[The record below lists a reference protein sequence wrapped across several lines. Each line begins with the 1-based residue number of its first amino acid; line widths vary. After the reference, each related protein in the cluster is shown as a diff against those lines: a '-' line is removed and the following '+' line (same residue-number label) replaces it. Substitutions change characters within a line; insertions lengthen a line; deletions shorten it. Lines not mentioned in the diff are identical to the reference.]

1 MSREPSTDTKVY
13 LTLVDVIFG
22 VLIAA
27 TLVTL
32 AEDLVPIKLEL
43 FNTWAIYVA
52 FLIILLSWIFYHK
65 AVFEQELKM
74 NQVII
79 IDLSLLFLY
88 FYILFSFNNFPHYVL
103 VVSIMFGLYVVWT
116 IVRDNDKRKRS
127 KQTLTQYYNSDAKNK
142 LKLCRSIGIFVASV
156 ILVILH
162 YSSTTPNYLEMTE
175 GGEIADYLA
184 LGVIALLAIFYRAIP
199 YFHR

>member
-1 MSREPSTDTKVY
+1 MSRDTSIETKVY

-32 AEDLVPIKLEL
+32 SPQLVPIKLEL
-43 FNTWAIYVA
+43 FETWAIYVA

-65 AVFEQELKM
+65 AIFEQELKM
-74 NQVII
+74 DVMII
-79 IDLSLLFLY
+79 IDLFLLFLY

-103 VVSIMFGLYVVWT
+103 TVSIMFALYLVWT
-116 IVRDNDKRKRS
+116 IVRDYHKKNSD
-127 KQTLTQYYNSDAKNK
+127 QTLIQYYKSNTKNQ

-162 YSSTTPNYLEMTE
+162 YYFTTPNYFEMTS
-175 GGEIADYLA
+175 GVEIADYLA
-184 LGVIALLAIFYRAIP
+184 LLIIALLAIFYRAIP